1 MNDYSDRSDY
11 LVSPIP
17 RLHQR
22 QHPKNYGYG
31 NVTSDTSD
39 DDSNVDDDDS
49 PTLRDVGIQC
59 NLRKY
64 GNNTNSSI
72 SSNERVIDHL
82 QPQQQQQQLVT
93 TKPPIRVIK
102 SQDTGL
108 VSAYSDVP
116 RLQSPMRSIETRHK
130 VLEDDFSDE
139 LLQPTTPGHN
149 NSDVIYS
156 QVNKSA
162 KTKNNNNINIIYK
175 QPMNESRVS
184 YRSGL
189 NDSRQYDTRTKET
202 GFAISN
208 APAIGPKI
216 NLANPM
222 DTSITSTRSSRLR
235 DRSNEKEIIEE
246 TISLSNTSEDSFHQ
260 PPTRGRE
267 TDLKKVGGGGGKPNR
282 THDDVSFTGNSITS
296 KSSSTYRR
304 NSPARYDRGGSR
316 PSNAYGTIEKN
327 KSKSSKKKPSPNDEN
342 VLLANNSLRLKS
354 SKSTGLDRLY
364 KSNADLRDQYYRDET
379 RGGLAAA
386 YKNRQ
391 SQQSGNNNNNKHRAV
406 SLSRMNAGTPTGDSD
421 LEHQHHCHVPSRH
434 LSQTHLNNIS
444 SRCSDAG
451 SGSFAPNR
459 QQSASRTSIQ
469 HERDPIVMYIP
480 TVSHQ
485 QQQQQQRGTDSPK
498 LTSILRHNS
507 TKSSATTATLPKKS
521 KKAKE
526 AKSSSK
532 EDKKKSGG
540 SSSSSSDKKKDLNRR
555 HSMPKDTKFNW
566 LSKFKLSK
574 SSK

>member
-1 MNDYSDRSDY
+1 MNDFSDRSDY

-17 RLHQR
+17 RR
-22 QHPKNYGYG
+22 SSQHLKNYGYR
-31 NVTSDTSD
+31 NVTSDTSE
-39 DDSNVDDDDS
+39 DSDQDDDDS

-64 GNNTNSSI
+64 GNNSNVNSSI
-72 SSNERVIDHL
+72 NSNERMIDHL
-82 QPQQQQQQLVT
+82 QSQPHLVT
-93 TKPPIRVIK
+93 QKPPIRVIK
-102 SQDTGL
+102 SQDTGF
-108 VSAYSDVP
+108 VSTYSDVP

-130 VLEDDFSDE
+130 VLDNSFNDE
-139 LLQPTTPGHN
+139 LMNPTAGNN

-162 KTKNNNNINIIYK
+162 KTKNNNNNINIIYK
-175 QPMNESRVS
+175 QPMNDSRVS

-189 NDSRQYDTRTKET
+189 NDSRQYDTRSKET
-202 GFAISN
+202 GFSISN

-222 DTSITSTRSSRLR
+222 DKSITSRSSRQR

-260 PPTRGRE
+260 PPALGRE
-267 TDLKKVGGGGGKPNR
+267 SDLKKVIGKPNR
-282 THDDVSFTGNSITS
+282 SHDEMSFTGNSITS

-304 NSPARYDRGGSR
+304 NSPARYDRGGAR
-316 PSNAYGTIEKN
+316 HNNVYGTIEKN
-327 KSKSSKKKPSPNDEN
+327 KNKSSKKKPMPNDEN

-354 SKSTGLDRLY
+354 SKTTGLDRLY

-391 SQQSGNNNNNKHRAV
+391 PPQSNSKHRAL
-406 SLSRMNAGTPTGDSD
+406 SLSRMNTGTPTGDSEAD
-421 LEHQHHCHVPSRH
+421 QQHLSHCHMPSRH

-459 QQSASRTSIQ
+459 HQSASRTSIQ

-480 TVSHQ
+480 TVGH
-485 QQQQQQRGTDSPK
+485 QQQRGTDSPK

-507 TKSSATTATLPKKS
+507 AKSSTTTATLPKKN
-521 KKAKE
+521 KKVKE
-526 AKSSSK
+526 TKSSSK
-532 EDKKKSGG
+532 EDKKKSAGN
-540 SSSSSSDKKKDLNRR
+540 SSNDKKKDLNRR

-574 SSK
+574 SNK